1 MTLPPSQLP
10 IVVEYERPEQIMKDI
25 PALARVKELSSYEA
39 SYPDLAM
46 KKGLLLATPQ
56 LEGTLDKKLFTPAG
70 YKPQIYNESVHNGG
84 SMQ

>member
-1 MTLPPSQLP
+1 
-10 IVVEYERPEQIMKDI
+10 MKDI

-46 KKGLLLATPQ
+46 KKGLLLAT
-56 LEGTLDKKLFTPAG
+56 LDRKLFTPAG

-84 SMQ
+84 SM

>member
-46 KKGLLLATPQ
+46 KKGLLLATP
-56 LEGTLDKKLFTPAG
+56 
-70 YKPQIYNESVHNGG
+70 
-84 SMQ
+84 